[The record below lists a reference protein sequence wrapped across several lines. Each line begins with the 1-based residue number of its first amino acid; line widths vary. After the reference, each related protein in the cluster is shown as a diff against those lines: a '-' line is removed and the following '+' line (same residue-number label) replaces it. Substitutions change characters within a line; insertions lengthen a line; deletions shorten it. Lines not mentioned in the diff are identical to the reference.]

1 MKFKQIIVGSLASM
15 LLVVPF
21 GIGANALSQG
31 YVSNLAI
38 APRVTHDG
46 AERSYDYPNYK
57 VEMKSIALLGSKELL
72 IEDNYKILRVSTLFL
87 RFFKYMLVAI
97 LIIIFIMV
105 CLIIIKKWRDEHLSN
120 HILYL
125 LGYRNVHIYLLMTG
139 MWLIFLLF
147 SCGLGFLFSST
158 VINNILSNVLQKKL
172 ELSIHIP
179 YHAYLQYAGN
189 SILIITPMILL
200 ANFFVIRAGRSG
212 RYKI

>member
-1 MKFKQIIVGSLASM
+1 MIKWCTFLFLFLKQKKNLQYILLLSACV
-15 LLVVPF
+15 LLVNCTF
-21 GIGANALSQG
+21 
-31 YVSNLAI
+31 YV
-38 APRVTHDG
+38 
-46 AERSYDYPNYK
+46 YD
-57 VEMKSIALLGSKELL
+57 IALLGSKELL

-179 YHAYLQYAGN
+179 YHAYLKYAGN
-189 SILIITPMILL
+189 SSLIITPMILL
-200 ANFFVIRAGRSG
+200 ANFFVIRTGRSG